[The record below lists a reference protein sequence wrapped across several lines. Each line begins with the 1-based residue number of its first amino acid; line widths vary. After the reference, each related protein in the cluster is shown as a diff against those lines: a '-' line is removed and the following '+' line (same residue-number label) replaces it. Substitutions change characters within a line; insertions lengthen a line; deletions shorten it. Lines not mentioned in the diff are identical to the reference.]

1 MSNLEIPERDKKR
14 IGQLIRF
21 YRGFTHRTQKDLI
34 INVYGIKI
42 CSRKTL
48 VSIESGRVIQL
59 DKIYEELLLNLG
71 LRYSFDHHIE
81 EYEQAFQ
88 QLLRHCEY
96 YDVKN
101 IIKTACR
108 IKADLKPYKDYIF
121 FHECYSYLQII
132 LQYYEKHRIPDK
144 GTVEYIAGIIRILH
158 TPLDDIV
165 IDLLFKGCVRYEL
178 DYTAYYDYSHASN
191 IINRMNHLLTLVYG
205 NKLQSAFVY
214 ILTLEQELTAT
225 KNTLRLLDLYNI
237 KMTFYKKAEEQDFL
251 AMSERL
257 IAMMHD
263 TSLNIPDIK
272 KAQTYKNLS
281 ICAYKLDILTIA
293 ESGIKKFLEYDDRE
307 QIPYIV
313 ILIDIYQKTGDYIA
327 INDITIY
334 QKVRFYRSRY
344 DVYYNYFLFKYKYA
358 YSPANLNT
366 YIMKDILEALDP
378 TDSIFARIFYRELSD
393 LVKVTKHYKDT
404 TLFMDKLC
412 QLFKVQSL
420 D

>member
-1 MSNLEIPERDKKR
+1 MSNLKIPERDKKR

-34 INVYGIKI
+34 INVYGTKI

-48 VSIESGRVIQL
+48 VLIESGHVIQL

-81 EYEQAFQ
+81 DYEPAFL

-101 IIKTACR
+101 IIKTACQL
-108 IKADLKPYKDYIF
+108 KADLKLYKNYIF

-132 LQYYEKHRIPDK
+132 LQYYEKRRIPDK
-144 GTVEYIAGIIRILH
+144 GTVEYITGISRILH

-165 IDLLFKGCVRYEL
+165 IDLLFKGCIRYEL
-178 DYTAYYDYSHASN
+178 NHKAHYDYSQASN
-191 IINRMNHLLTLVYG
+191 IINKMNYLLTLVYE

-214 ILTLEQELTAT
+214 SLTLEQELTDT

-251 AMSERL
+251 TIAERL
-257 IAMMHD
+257 MNMMQD
-263 TSLNIPDIK
+263 TALDIPDIK
-272 KAQTYKNLS
+272 KAQTYKNLA
-281 ICAYKLDILTIA
+281 ICAYKLDIFTIA
-293 ESGIKKFLEYDDRE
+293 ENGIKKFLEYDNRE

-313 ILIDIYQKTGDYIA
+313 ILIDVYQKTDNYIA
-327 INDITIY
+327 INDIMTY
-334 QKVRFYRSRY
+334 QKVRFCRNRY
-344 DVYYNYFLFKYKYA
+344 DVYYNYYVFKYKHA
-358 YSPANLNT
+358 YSPSSLNT
-366 YIMKDILEALDP
+366 YIMKDILEALEP
-378 TDSIFARIFYRELSD
+378 TDSIYARIFYCELSD
-393 LVKVTKHYKDT
+393 LVKVTKRYKDT
-404 TLFMDKLC
+404 TLFVEKLR